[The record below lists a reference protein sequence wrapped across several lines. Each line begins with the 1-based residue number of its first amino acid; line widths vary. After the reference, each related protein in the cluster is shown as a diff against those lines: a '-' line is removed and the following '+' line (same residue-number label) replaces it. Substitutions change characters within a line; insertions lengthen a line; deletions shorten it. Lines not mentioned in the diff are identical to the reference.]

1 MFCNRIFD
9 VLHKIRISSILTRT
23 TLAAADDLL
32 AKSSEVEVA
41 RVKADLE
48 LMECVRRRVKQVA
61 REEGI
66 LLDPE
71 SEELDQGEQ
80 EDSQESQ
87 NLLGSEED

>member
-1 MFCNRIFD
+1 M
-9 VLHKIRISSILTRT
+9 
-23 TLAAADDLL
+23 
-32 AKSSEVEVA
+32 AKSSEVEA
-41 RVKADLE
+41 ERGKADLG

-61 REEGI
+61 REEGV

>member
-1 MFCNRIFD
+1 M
-9 VLHKIRISSILTRT
+9 
-23 TLAAADDLL
+23 
-32 AKSSEVEVA
+32 AKSSEVEVE
-41 RVKADLE
+41 RVKADLG

-61 REEGI
+61 REEGV

-87 NLLGSEED
+87 NLLGSDDD

>member
-1 MFCNRIFD
+1 M
-9 VLHKIRISSILTRT
+9 TRT

-32 AKSSEVEVA
+32 AKSSEVEVE

-48 LMECVRRRVKQVA
+48 LMACVRRRVKQVA
-61 REEGI
+61 REEGV

-71 SEELDQGEQ
+71 SEEQGQQ

-87 NLLGSEED
+87 NLLGSEDD

>member
-1 MFCNRIFD
+1 MVF
-9 VLHKIRISSILTRT
+9 KIRISSILTST

-32 AKSSEVEVA
+32 AKSSEVEVE

-61 REEGI
+61 REEGV

-87 NLLGSEED
+87 NLLGSDDD

>member
-1 MFCNRIFD
+1 MVF
-9 VLHKIRISSILTRT
+9 KIRISSILTRT

-32 AKSSEVEVA
+32 AKSSEVEVE

-48 LMECVRRRVKQVA
+48 LMKCVRRRVKQVA
-61 REEGI
+61 REEGV

-87 NLLGSEED
+87 NLLGSEDD

>member
-1 MFCNRIFD
+1 M
-9 VLHKIRISSILTRT
+9 
-23 TLAAADDLL
+23 L

-61 REEGI
+61 REEGV

-80 EDSQESQ
+80 KDSQESQ
-87 NLLGSEED
+87 NLLGSEDSQA